1 MCSLFI
7 YKVTDTLTDSTK
19 DISLEWKLPVDEFLQ
34 FNIGMLSVPFWH
46 VFAVC
51 DFGAL
56 FKKCLLCIQFHN

>member
-56 FKKCLLCIQFHN
+56 F